1 MTDINDALKEA
12 QRDARVAYYLGQLV
26 PKEDKF
32 KKLRDNLKTPNDLY
46 EYLLLDNQVANNV
59 ITSRVAQAMASLQQY
74 ISGIM
79 MHIEPGYD
87 EKIQDVEKLEDWQNN
102 DSRYPIWAANQQI
115 RITAENYID
124 PTLRIGKTKLF
135 EQLETTLNQGKIT
148 QEAVEGAVLAY
159 LNGFEEVANLEVT
172 SGYENG
178 TDRNKDNY
186 YFIGR
191 TRAQPYQYYWRMLE
205 MWKKG
210 DEPPPPKGDKSIS
223 PKGDEPILPPTA
235 WSDWKKVDLP
245 VDGGNVVDTP
255 RPVFFNNRLYVFWV
269 TAELRTDPSTPD
281 DESKWTYITKI
292 YLAHKLLGNGW
303 STPQLMKSIEAK
315 KGQNG
320 QYKYLAEHLIVAIN
334 NNEKIFVVAY
344 KTGAMPIGCAFD
356 ALLTELT
363 PPDAQQV
370 NSLIKSFGDPKLV
383 GHPYASLEFDIES
396 TPLSPPE
403 TNQALPVPATIGF
416 SIKDESG
423 IDFNLASMQCSIYKF
438 VNFNDVKFPCSAVST
453 KPEDG
458 CSVTLSCFNSL
469 SFVEED
475 GNTVIRVTSGK
486 AFEESTAT
494 ISDKGSA
501 DLTVSSV
508 VLEFPIQRFGPQAG
522 KIVITFGSKTDD
534 VFKFTDI
541 KWEANTIAQGGITV
555 ITNKGGAAGKMTK
568 ATASALSAEIEILHS
583 DESGK
588 ADTSIQKKSW
598 PLDGK
603 AQDFSLKGAAESAA
617 NIDSIYY
624 YLITSTIKDGVDK
637 SLKSSALYKVNLK
650 LKGDS
655 LINVYID
662 ATEGAQFLDLRKVP
676 EMKPQTIRLNTLFG
690 KQLVAL
696 ANKSINDLLQWKSQ
710 LIQEPTIPPDKAPV
724 PMDFKG
730 ANSLYFWE
738 LFFHMPFLVAWR
750 LNLEQRYQESAD
762 WLHYI
767 FNPYDQKTD
776 STDPKHTKPL
786 YWNVRPI
793 WEDKEASF
801 AGRLLGPSDPDQIAV
816 SEPIRYRKAVYLKY
830 VHNMIDRGDAAYREL
845 TPDGLTSAKL
855 WYVAALDLMG
865 TRPDTNYTSTWT
877 PATLE
882 EIGDSRSES
891 LRQLEQELLPTLSYL
906 PAVSDVTM
914 RAYDLDDKY
923 FRLPLNTEL
932 LDTWTTLES
941 RLYNLRH
948 SLTLDGKPLSLPL
961 FAPMMNPRDLLAL
974 RSSGAGGVGS
984 LTLAAVA
991 IPPYRFPM
999 MLGKAQQAVDTLIQ
1013 YGNNLLSLLE
1023 RKDGRDTEQLQLT
1036 QQLEVLGF
1044 TLDLQQQAI
1053 TMAQASL
1060 EGLAITQ
1067 RAAQERRDHYR
1078 SLYDENI
1085 SSSERQAMDMRTAAT
1100 ALSAVGQGLFAGGAA
1115 VDLAPNIFGLA
1126 GGGMRYGAPLQA
1138 GAYIAQLVG
1147 SALEADAYRIETSQ
1161 QFLRRRQ
1168 EWELQYKQADLDA
1181 DQAAHQIEV
1190 QKLQLAANRTQL
1202 QQVQL
1207 QQKHTKTM
1215 MEFLSAR
1222 FTSATLYQWL
1232 IGQLSALYFQ
1242 AYDAVVSL
1250 CMAAESSWQYEMGE
1264 FTTRFIQPGAWSD
1277 LYKGLLSGETL
1288 KLALNRMDQAYLMRN
1303 ERRLEVVKTI
1313 SLKALLGDE
1322 WGNKLK
1328 SGVIDFDLREQLFAE
1343 DYSGHYLRQLVAVT
1357 VSLPAV
1363 TAPYQDVR
1371 AVLTQTSNALLT
1383 KPDIE
1388 GARYLMGKSQS
1399 AGDNVKVN
1407 LRASQQIVL
1416 STGID
1421 DSGLFVLNFSDER
1434 YLPFEG
1440 TGAVS
1445 KWQLSFPNPQSDDRQ
1460 KALLENLTDII
1471 IRVRYTAKDGGPSY
1485 AQTVQGELKD

>member
-1 MTDINDALKEA
+1 MTGINDALKEA

-26 PKEDKF
+26 PKESQF
-32 KKLRDNLKTPNDLY
+32 EKLRGNLKNPNDLY

-79 MHIEPGYD
+79 MHIEPGYN
-87 EKIQDVEKLEDWQNN
+87 EEIQTVETREDWQNN

-115 RITAENYID
+115 RIMAENYID

-148 QEAVEGAVLAY
+148 EEAVEGAVLAY

-178 TDRNKDNY
+178 TARDKDTY

-191 TRAQPYQYYWRMLE
+191 TRTQPYQYYWRMLD
-205 MWKKG
+205 MSKKG
-210 DEPPPPKGDKSIS
+210 DTST
-223 PKGDEPILPPTA
+223 LPPTA
-235 WSDWKKVDLP
+235 WSDWKKIDLP
-245 VDGGNVVDTP
+245 VEGGNVVDTP

-269 TAELRTDPSTPD
+269 IAELREEPSYSTSES
-281 DESKWTYITKI
+281 ESKNEPKRTYLTKI
-292 YLAHKLLGNGW
+292 YLTHKLLGNGW
-303 STPQLMKSIEAK
+303 STPQLMQSIGAK
-315 KGQNG
+315 EGETYG
-320 QYKYLAEHLIVAIN
+320 YLAQRLIVAIN
-334 NNEKIFVVAY
+334 NDEKIFVVAD
-344 KTGAMPIGCAFD
+344 KEGETPIACAFD
-356 ALLTELT
+356 ALLTELDK
-363 PPDAQQV
+363 PDTQQV
-370 NSLIKSFGDPKLV
+370 NSLIKSFGKSKLV
-383 GHPYASLEFDIES
+383 GHPYASLDFDVGSEKLS
-396 TPLSPPE
+396 SPTPNP
-403 TNQALPVPATIGF
+403 ALPVPATIEF
-416 SIKDESG
+416 PIKGESG
-423 IDFNLASMQCSIYKF
+423 IDFKLASMQCSIYKF
-438 VNFNDVKFPCSAVST
+438 ANFNGVKFSCSVPNAD
-453 KPEDG
+453 PEAK
-458 CSVTLSCFNSL
+458 CSVTLSNFANL
-469 SFVEED
+469 SFVEENE
-475 GNTVIRVTSGK
+475 NTAIKQLPAGSLDK
-486 AFEESTAT
+486 STAA
-494 ISDKGSA
+494 ISEPSTDFVATGI
-501 DLTVSSV
+501 D
-508 VLEFPIQRFGPQAG
+508 LEFPIKRFGPQDG
-522 KIVITFGSKTDD
+522 KIVISFDKDGKYKS
-534 VFKFTDI
+534 I
-541 KWEANTIAQGGITV
+541 KWEIGAIPKGKITV
-555 ITNKGGAAGKMTK
+555 HSNQGDAVGEMVNVTELALTADVTICPSDKDGKK
-568 ATASALSAEIEILHS
+568 NPPIKNGSV
-583 DESGK
+583 
-588 ADTSIQKKSW
+588 
-598 PLDGK
+598 PLDGS
-603 AQDFSLKGAAESAA
+603 AQTFSLDGNAESAA

-624 YLITSTIKDGVDK
+624 YLITATVKDGSNTLVE
-637 SLKSSALYKVNLK
+637 SSTLYRVNLK
-650 LKGDS
+650 LKEDS

-662 ATEGAQFLDLRKVP
+662 ATNGAQFLDLSKVVP
-676 EMKPQTIRLNTLFG
+676 SMEPKTIRLNTLFG
-690 KQLVAL
+690 KKLVAL
-696 ANKSINDLLQWKSQ
+696 ANKSIDSLLQWSSQ
-710 LIQEPTIPPDKAPV
+710 LIKEPGVPEGAADV

-767 FNPYDQKTD
+767 FNPYDKKAD
-776 STDPKHTKPL
+776 IPNKKPP

-793 WEDKEASF
+793 SEDLLSSI
-801 AGRLLGPSDPDQIAV
+801 AGRLLSPSDPDQIAV
-816 SEPIRYRKAVYLKY
+816 SDPVRYRKAVYMKY
-830 VHNMIDRGDAAYREL
+830 VRNMIDRGDAAYREL

-865 TRPDTNYTSTWT
+865 ARPDTNYTSSWT
-877 PATLE
+877 PATLK
-882 EIGDSRSES
+882 EIADSHSPD
-891 LRQLEQELLPTLSYL
+891 LRQLEQKLLPTLSYL
-906 PAVSDVTM
+906 PAVHDVTM
-914 RAYDLDDKY
+914 RAADVDDKY
-923 FRLPLNTEL
+923 FRNPLNSEL

-974 RSSGAGGVGS
+974 RANGAGGVGS

-1023 RKDGRDTEQLQLT
+1023 RKDGRDTEQLQLS

-1067 RAAQERRDHYR
+1067 RAAKERRDHYR
-1078 SLYDENI
+1078 GLYDENI

-1100 ALSAVGQGLFAGGAA
+1100 AASAVGQGLFAGGAA
-1115 VDLAPNIFGLA
+1115 ADLAPNIFGFA
-1126 GGGMRYGAPLQA
+1126 GGGMHYGAPLQA
-1138 GAYIAQLVG
+1138 GAYVAQLVG
-1147 SALEADAYRIETSQ
+1147 SALEADAYRIEASQ

-1207 QQKHTKTM
+1207 QQKHTKAM

-1328 SGVIDFDLREQLFAE
+1328 SGVLDFDLREQLFAE
-1343 DYSGHYLRQLVAVT
+1343 DYPGHYLRQLVAVT

-1388 GARYLMGKSQS
+1388 GAKYLMGKNQS

-1485 AQTVQGELKD
+1485 AQTVQGELKN

>member
-1 MTDINDALKEA
+1 MTDINDTLKEA

-26 PKEDKF
+26 PTEEQF
-32 KKLRDNLKTPNDLY
+32 KNLHDNVKTPNDLY

-87 EKIQDVEKLEDWQNN
+87 ESIKKAETIDAWQNN

-115 RITAENYID
+115 SIMAENYID
-124 PTLRIGKTKLF
+124 PTLRIGKTQLF

-148 QEAVEGAVLAY
+148 EEAVEGAVLAY
-159 LNGFEEVANLEVT
+159 LNGFEGVANLEVT

-178 TDRNKDNY
+178 TTRGQDTY

-191 TRAQPYQYYWRMLE
+191 TRAQPYQYYWRMLD
-205 MWKKG
+205 MSKKG
-210 DEPPPPKGDKSIS
+210 RTNT
-223 PKGDEPILPPTA
+223 LPPTA
-235 WSDWKKVDLP
+235 WSDWKTIDLP
-245 VDGGNVVDTP
+245 VDGSNVVDTL
-255 RPVFFNNRLYVFWV
+255 RPVFFNNRLYVFGI
-269 TAELRTDPSTPD
+269 TTELRKNPSDPTK
-281 DESKWTYITKI
+281 EENWTYITKI
-292 YLAHKLLGNGW
+292 YLAHKLLGDGW
-303 STPQLMKSIEAK
+303 STPQLMKTIEAK
-315 KGQNG
+315 HGEDYG
-320 QYKYLAEHLIVAIN
+320 YTADRLIVAIN
-334 NNEKIFVVAY
+334 NSEQIFVVTYQANTVA
-344 KTGAMPIGCAFD
+344 KPIACAFD
-356 ALLTELT
+356 ALLTELP
-363 PPDAQQV
+363 PPDTKQV
-370 NSLIKSFGDPKLV
+370 NSLITSFGDKTLV
-383 GHPYASLEFDIES
+383 SHPYASLEFDIES
-396 TPLSPPE
+396 NPLAPPV
-403 TNQALPVPATIGF
+403 TDPALPVPTNIQF
-416 SIKDESG
+416 SLKGDSEF
-423 IDFNLASMQCSIYKF
+423 DFDLKKMQCSIYKF
-438 VNFNDVKFPCSAVST
+438 TNFNGGTFPCSVAGASLEA
-453 KPEDG
+453 K
-458 CSVTLSCFNSL
+458 CSVTLSCFDSL
-469 SFVEED
+469 SFVEKS
-475 GNTVIRVTSGK
+475 GSTVISVASGT
-486 AFEESTAT
+486 ALADSTAT
-494 ISDKGSA
+494 ISGKSA
-501 DLTVSSV
+501 DLTINSV
-508 VLEFPIQRFGPQAG
+508 KLEFPIQRFGSQAG
-522 KIVITFGSKTDD
+522 KIVMTFKNGAGD
-534 VFKFTDI
+534 VFKYDQITWDT
-541 KWEANTIAQGGITV
+541 NTITQGQITV
-555 ITNKGGAAGKMTK
+555 DTNKGSAVGEMTGT
-568 ATASALSAEIEILHS
+568 TASALSANIAIYHS
-583 DESGK
+583 DEKGK
-588 ADTSIQKKSW
+588 EGTKIKDGKVT
-598 PLDGK
+598 LDGN
-603 AQDFSLKGAAESAA
+603 AQTFSLEGTAESAA
-617 NIDSIYY
+617 NIGTHYY
-624 YLITSTIKDGVDK
+624 YLITATVDAGGGTT
-637 SLKSSALYKVNLK
+637 LKSSALYEVNLK

-655 LINVYID
+655 LINVYIRRTD
-662 ATEGAQFLDLRKVP
+662 QGAQYLDLTKVTGMQP
-676 EMKPQTIRLNTLFG
+676 PTIRLNTLFG

-696 ANKSINDLLQWKSQ
+696 ANQSIDSLLQWQSQ
-710 LIQEPTIPPDKAPV
+710 LIPEPTIPPATAPV

-738 LFFHMPFLVAWR
+738 LFFYMPFLVAWR

-762 WLHYI
+762 WLHCI

-776 STDPKHTKPL
+776 RTDPKHIKPP

-793 WEDKEASF
+793 CEDKEASL
-801 AGRLLGPSDPDQIAV
+801 ANRLLGPSDPDQIAV
-816 SEPIRYRKAVYLKY
+816 SAPIHYRKAVYLKY
-830 VHNMIDRGDAAYREL
+830 VHNMMDRGDAAYREL

-877 PATLE
+877 P
-882 EIGDSRSES
+882 DSLKNIAASGSKS
-891 LRQLEQELLPTLSYL
+891 LRQLEQQLLPTLSYL
-906 PAVSDVTM
+906 PFVHDVTM
-914 RAYDLDDKY
+914 RSADVGDKY
-923 FRLPLNTEL
+923 FRDPLNTEL

-961 FAPMMNPRDLLAL
+961 FAPMINPRDLLAL
-974 RSSGAGGVGS
+974 RASGAGGVGS

-991 IPPYRFPM
+991 IPPYRFPIVVS
-999 MLGKAQQAVDTLIQ
+999 KAQQAVDTLTQ

-1023 RKDGRDTEQLQLT
+1023 RKDGRDTEQLQLS

-1060 EGLAITQ
+1060 DGLTITQ
-1067 RAAQERRDHYR
+1067 RAAQLRSDHYR
-1078 SLYDENI
+1078 ALYDENI
-1085 SSSERQAMDMRTAAT
+1085 SSSEQQAMDMRTAAT
-1100 ALSAVGQGLFAGGAA
+1100 AASAVGQGLFAGGAA

-1126 GGGMRYGAPLQA
+1126 GGGMHYGAPLQA
-1138 GAYIAQLVG
+1138 GAFIAQLVG
-1147 SALEADAYRIETSQ
+1147 SGLEANAYRIEASQ

-1168 EWELQYKQADLDA
+1168 EWEIQYKQADLDV
-1181 DQAAHQIEV
+1181 DQVAHQIAV
-1190 QKLQLAANRTQL
+1190 QKLQLAANQTQL

-1207 QQKHTKTM
+1207 QQKHTKAM
-1215 MEFLSAR
+1215 MDFLSSR

-1250 CMAAESSWQYEMGE
+1250 CMAAESSWQYETGE
-1264 FTTRFIQPGAWSD
+1264 FTARFIQPGAWSD
-1277 LYKGLLSGETL
+1277 LYKGLLAGETL

-1313 SLKALLGDE
+1313 SLKALLGDD
-1322 WGNKLK
+1322 WDNKLK
-1328 SGVIDFDLREQLFAE
+1328 SGVLDFDLREQLFAE
-1343 DYSGHYLRQLVAVT
+1343 DYPGHYLRQLVAVT

-1363 TAPYQDVR
+1363 VAPYQDIR

-1388 GARYLMGKSQS
+1388 GAKYLLGKSQS

-1460 KALLENLTDII
+1460 KALLNNLTDII

-1485 AQTVQGELKD
+1485 GQAVQGELKD